1 MKILVDVMGGDNP
14 PLELV
19 RGVVDAAKLFDVEL
33 VILGHKDLI
42 ETEAKKA
49 GVRLGAQNISIYDT
63 GDTVITMEDAALAV
77 VREKRDSSMG
87 IGLRMLAAGEADALV
102 SCGNTGALHAG
113 STLVVRRIKGL
124 QRSAIASVLPL
135 AKPTLLIDSGAN
147 TQVTP
152 QILEQFAI
160 MGQIYMRKMFSL
172 ERPEVGLLNNGAEE
186 HKGNEVAKAAHVLL
200 RDNPEINF
208 VGNVEGKE
216 VPFGKCDIIVT
227 DGFTGNILL
236 KTIEGF
242 GKFLLGKL
250 KKAFHKNLLTK
261 ASGLAMRSK
270 LGALKKEFDADEYG
284 GAPLLGISKAVIK
297 AHGSSDAKAITN
309 AIRQAIVYVNTGVIG
324 EIAQYTME
332 AQAKQTASAGD
343 EA

>member
-172 ERPEVGLLNNGAEE
+172 EHPEVGLLNNGAEE

-250 KKAFHKNLLTK
+250 KKAFHENLLTK